1 MPVAVHFTEHVLDS
15 AILPVAIGHG
25 MIARLQNNGDLLEK
39 PWEVSKYMYKAV
51 TGEVPFSDNLVIA
64 RNIWDARRV
73 SRILA
78 RETAL
83 LEQVNPLDAFLDEE
97 EDLFDFDEDV

>member
-1 MPVAVHFTEHVLDS
+1 MYQQKTS
-15 AILPVAIGHG
+15 ARGALCKRLQTGSVFKRILPSSQRAL
-25 MIARLQNNGDLLEK
+25 R
-39 PWEVSKYMYKAV
+39 WR
-51 TGEVPFSDNLVIA
+51 PFSDSLVIA

-97 EDLFDFDEDV
+97 DDLFGFDEDI

>member
-1 MPVAVHFTEHVLDS
+1 MQTPANWVRLKR
-15 AILPVAIGHG
+15 ILPSSRRAL
-25 MIARLQNNGDLLEK
+25 R
-39 PWEVSKYMYKAV
+39 WR
-51 TGEVPFSDNLVIA
+51 PFSDSLVIA

-83 LEQVNPLDAFLDEE
+83 LEPVNPLDAFLYERMHD
-97 EDLFDFDEDV
+97 